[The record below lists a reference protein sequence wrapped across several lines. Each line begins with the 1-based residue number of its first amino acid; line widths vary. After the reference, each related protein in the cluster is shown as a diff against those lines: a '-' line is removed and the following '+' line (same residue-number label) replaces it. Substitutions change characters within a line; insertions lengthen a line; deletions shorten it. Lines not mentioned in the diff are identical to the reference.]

1 MNIEELKDR
10 FKNHVENYDMN
21 DSMIKLKYYH
31 SFRVME
37 LCREIAEVEGLNLED
52 TYLAMVIGLLH
63 DYARFEQWTNYKTG
77 SDINSVD
84 HGDLAC
90 ELLFNNN
97 EIDKFNIDNKYYNV
111 IYEAIKYHNKYSY
124 PKVSDDRTKYFC
136 KLIKDADKLDI
147 LYLCSHGDIPLSTDS
162 SKISDKILADF
173 NEKKLLNKKDSKNI
187 NDEILIKLA
196 LIFDLNF
203 EYSFEYVKNNMIL
216 DNMLNKIEDKNKFKP
231 YFDYVKGAM
240 EKREKVYVRKK
251 I

>member
-1 MNIEELKDR
+1 MNIEELKES

-63 DYARFEQWTNYKTG
+63 DYARFEQWSKYKTS

-90 ELLFNNN
+90 ELLFDNN

-147 LYLCSHGDIPLSTDS
+147 LYLCSYGDIPLPTDNS
-162 SKISDKILADF
+162 EISDKILADF
-173 NEKKLLNKKDSKNI
+173 NKKKLLNKKDSKNI

-216 DNMLNKIEDKNKFKP
+216 DNMLNKIEDKNKFKS
-231 YFDYVKGAM
+231 YFDYVNKYI
-240 EKREKVYVRKK
+240 EERSK
-251 I
+251 